1 MDNGGTLCNV
11 RGYWSIIGC
20 RMVAGAKGPRTG
32 LGCPGWSQPDA
43 EDKGPPKGM
52 ACAAGS
58 QPVLNSSLGWS
69 STFSLGP
76 SPPFIRTPSS
86 TPLRLFH
93 AALRFSLSPA
103 PLPSPR
109 RWWFVRFRA
118 SFFLRFHSTLRFFR
132 QGDDRGREQRSQE
145 HFLITSLLGFKYL
158 SESRLQNFLEA
169 RKCIP
174 LYYYILYNLI
184 DRKCTDVNP
193 FAMRNIFGR
202 KFPGNGWAK
211 QRARGG
217 VVWGGNEFLERRI
230 KRIVGGSKG

>member
-132 QGDDRGREQRSQE
+132 QGDDRGREQHSQE

-174 LYYYILYNLI
+174 LYYYI
-184 DRKCTDVNP
+184 
-193 FAMRNIFGR
+193 IFC
-202 KFPGNGWAK
+202 
-211 QRARGG
+211 
-217 VVWGGNEFLERRI
+217 I
-230 KRIVGGSKG
+230 I